1 MNSSV
6 APKRLLLSVF
16 STFEVGGPQVR
27 FATIANKFGRRFRHV
42 IVAMDDAFDC
52 KSRLSPE
59 LDVTF
64 LPAHNRKGDTLGNR
78 RRFRAILQNMQPECL
93 VTYNWG
99 TIEWGMANWPRL
111 VRHVHIED
119 GFGPEEA
126 GRQLPRRVLTRRLV
140 LRGSDVVVPS
150 HQLERIA
157 LNNWRL
163 KREALHYIPNGI
175 DYDRFSRPDIKPLMA
190 RDGVPALGTVA
201 ALRPEK
207 NLIRLLEAFRIVRAD
222 RACRLVIA
230 GDGPER
236 GPLEAAAAGMQDSV
250 VFTGYRQD
258 TERVYA
264 GLEIFV
270 LSSDTEQM
278 PTTVIEAMAAGLPVV
293 AANVGDV
300 AGMLAAENAP
310 FVVPPTA
317 KDLAHAIAILL
328 DDAGLRRTIGAANQ
342 LHAQREFG
350 EAQMIAAYG
359 ELFFKVAPRSAER
372 SARPLRAIL

>member
-1 MNSSV
+1 MNSSA

-52 KSRLSPE
+52 KTRLSSE

-64 LPAHNRKGDTLGNR
+64 LAVRNRKGDTLGNR
-78 RRFRAILQNMQPECL
+78 RRFRAILQKMRPDCL
-93 VTYNWG
+93 ATYNWG

-126 GRQLPRRVLTRRLV
+126 MHQLPRRVLTRRLV

-150 HQLERIA
+150 LQLERIA
-157 LNNWRL
+157 LNSWKL
-163 KREALHYIPNGI
+163 KRQALHYIPNGI
-175 DYDRFSRPDIKPLMA
+175 DYDRFSRLNVEPLVA
-190 RDGVPALGTVA
+190 RDGVPVLGTVA

-207 NLIRLLEAFRIVRAD
+207 NLTRLLEAFRIVRAG
-222 RACRLVIA
+222 RPCRLVIA

-236 GPLEAAAAGMQDSV
+236 GPLETAAADMQDSV

-264 GLEIFV
+264 GLDIFV

-300 AGMLAAENAP
+300 ASMLATENAR

-317 KDLAHAIAILL
+317 KDLAHAIATLL
-328 DDAGLRRTIGAANQ
+328 DDAALRRTIGAANQ
-342 LHAQREFG
+342 LRAQREFG
-350 EAQMIAAYG
+350 EAKMIAAYG
-359 ELFFKVAPRSAER
+359 ELFSKGAPRNAER
-372 SARPLRAIL
+372 SARPLRATL